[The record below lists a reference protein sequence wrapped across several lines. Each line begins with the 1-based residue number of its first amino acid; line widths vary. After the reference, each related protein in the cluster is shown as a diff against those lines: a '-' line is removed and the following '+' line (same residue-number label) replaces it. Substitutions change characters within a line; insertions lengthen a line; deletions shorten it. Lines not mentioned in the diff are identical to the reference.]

1 MKLLKKAYI
10 TAAAYRWLWFLLF
23 SRIPLTR
30 DGLGKAWAWLTGV
43 LQQYLSSF
51 GPEAYAKVS
60 AVAGAVWKFLLIPS
74 LLIFLLS
81 AIVKTVRKHWK
92 KPGKGDFHIPIKRP
106 DLDAHGTKAPSAP
119 PETYFFVRFLYM
131 DDAERYHE
139 RSCEVTR
146 LMDQPAELAFRD
158 CHFKLSFGGF
168 RRKVPVI
175 ELEAVTDAGAPV
187 LETESVILPAN
198 GACQH
203 NDWSFELL
211 SASI

>member
-1 MKLLKKAYI
+1 MKSLKKAYI
-10 TAAAYRWLWFLLF
+10 TAAAYRWLWFLLL

-30 DGLGKAWAWLTGV
+30 DGLGKVWAWLTGV
-43 LQQYLSSF
+43 FQQYLSTF
-51 GPEAYAKVS
+51 GAETYDKVS
-60 AVAGAVWKFLLIPS
+60 MAAGMVWKFLLVPS

-81 AIVKTVRKHWK
+81 AVVKAVRKYWK
-92 KPGKGDFHIPIKRP
+92 KPGKGAFRPPIKRP
-106 DLDAHGTKAPSAP
+106 DRTIRGTKAPSAP

-139 RSCEVTR
+139 RIFEVTR
-146 LMDQPAELAFRD
+146 LVDKPAELIFRD

-175 ELEAVTDAGAPV
+175 ELEAVNGAGEPV
-187 LETESVILPAN
+187 LETACVTLPAN
-198 GACQH
+198 SVCRKD
-203 NDWSFELL
+203 DWSFELL